1 MKPITEVAIRKY
13 RGSDRASFVRLMEEL
28 QDYLVAIDD
37 LKRMRR
43 MPEFGESYTK
53 RTLEKVAKN
62 NGIIYVA
69 EREGRIIG
77 FVVGIMPEQTKEELL
92 ELIPS
97 KRGNVLELVVENR
110 YRRKG
115 VGRILMESIENYSK
129 QNDCSVLGVE
139 VFSPNKNA
147 YLLYSKLGYRERT
160 IWMTKKL

>member
-1 MKPITEVAIRKY
+1 MEVAIRKY
-13 RGSDRASFVRLMEEL
+13 RGSDRTSLVRLMEEL

-53 RTLEKVAKN
+53 RTLEKVAEN

-69 EREGRIIG
+69 ERGRRIVG
-77 FVVGIMPEQTKEELL
+77 LVVGIMPKQTKEELL
-92 ELIPS
+92 ELNPS

-110 YRRKG
+110 YRGKG
-115 VGRILMESIENYSK
+115 VGRMLMESIEDYFK
-129 QNDCSVLGVE
+129 QNGCNILGVE
-139 VFSPNKNA
+139 VFSLNQNA

>member
-1 MKPITEVAIRKY
+1 MKSIMKVAIRKY

-43 MPEFGESYTK
+43 LPEFGKNYTK
-53 RTLEKVAKN
+53 RTLEKVANN

-69 EREGRIIG
+69 ETERRIIG
-77 FVVGIMPEQTKEELL
+77 LVVGIMPEQTKEELL

-110 YRRKG
+110 YRGKG
-115 VGRILMESIENYSK
+115 VGKMLMESIEDYFK
-129 QNDCSVLGVE
+129 QNGCTVLGVE

-160 IWMTKKL
+160 IWMIKKL

>member
-1 MKPITEVAIRKY
+1 MEVTIRKY

-43 MPEFGESYTK
+43 MPEFGESYTRK
-53 RTLEKVAKN
+53 LEKVAEN

-69 EREGRIIG
+69 ESEGRIVG
-77 FVVGIMPEQTKEELL
+77 LVVGIMPGQTKEELL

-110 YRRKG
+110 CRGKG
-115 VGRILMESIENYSK
+115 VGRMLMESIEDYFK
-129 QNDCSVLGVE
+129 QNGCSILGVE